1 MRSVSDEVK
10 DEEQGHGANDDLTNR
25 DVQVL
30 QWHKLS
36 VSIPRR
42 GKSSLDL
49 LCEVDGLAAT
59 GRSTLDCI
67 QGIVLIVSQAS

>member
-1 MRSVSDEVK
+1 MRSISDGVK
-10 DEEQGHGANDDLTNR
+10 DEEQGHEANDDLTNR

-49 LCEVDGLAAT
+49 LCEVDGSAAA
-59 GRSTLDCI
+59 GRGILDCI
-67 QGIVLIVSQAS
+67 QRLLF

>member
-1 MRSVSDEVK
+1 MRSVSDGVK
-10 DEEQGHGANDDLTNR
+10 DEEQGHEANDDLTNR

-49 LCEVDGLAAT
+49 LCEIDGLAAA

-67 QGIVLIVSQAS
+67 HRVLF